1 VGEDQRRGTGDEEQA
16 DALNELQGVYG
27 AEYNMHTK
35 RGMHFSFDTAEQAWA
50 FAREVVEAFPHVTVT
65 IGRKQA

>member
-1 VGEDQRRGTGDEEQA
+1 
-16 DALNELQGVYG
+16 
-27 AEYNMHTK
+27 MHTK